1 MNGFMGK
8 AILFVSLLASF
19 SLLFYWMR
27 RESFIR
33 TVFHRAYD
41 SIDNAARKRV
51 LENRR
56 SMRLLQRRRDRLY
69 GLEKILLYSGMMR
82 RFPFLSPELFLAG
95 DILLGAALYFG
106 LMLLGISYVES
117 LLVVFGCHVFVFF
130 FLSVQMQRNYNATDE
145 NLLKFLDFLGNY
157 SLTGG
162 EVTGVLKQ
170 VSVYMSEPMKSV
182 LEECYYEATLTG
194 DSGIALLSAAE
205 KLQHPKFKELIRNI
219 EVASRYVADYSA
231 LVAQSRRSVREYM
244 RLRAERKAL
253 AREAWTNMLL
263 LGGMTVVILKS
274 VEVLIG
280 VPLRELLLQN
290 IVGKMCMV
298 GIAGILLMFYME
310 VKKIDS

>member
-1 MNGFMGK
+1 MSESTGR
-8 AILFVSLLASF
+8 AVLFVSLLVSF
-19 SLLFYWMR
+19 LLLFYWMR

-33 TVFHRAYD
+33 VVFHKAYD
-41 SIDNAARKRV
+41 SIDNAARRRV
-51 LENRR
+51 MENRR

-69 GLEKILLYSGMMR
+69 GLEKVLLYSGMMR
-82 RFPFLSPELFLAG
+82 RFPFLSPELYLAG
-95 DILLGAALYFG
+95 DIVLSAVSYFALWLFCFSC
-106 LMLLGISYVES
+106 MES
-117 LLVVFGCHVFVFF
+117 LLMVLGCHVIIFF
-130 FLSVQMQRNYNATDE
+130 YLGVRMQKNYNSTDE

-170 VSVYMSEPMKSV
+170 VSVYMSEPIKGV
-182 LEECYYEATLTG
+182 LEECYYEAALTG

-263 LGGMTVVILKS
+263 LGGMTMVILKS

-280 VPLRELLLQN
+280 IPLEELLFQS
-290 IVGKMCMV
+290 MV
-298 GIAGILLMFYME
+298 GRICLFGIVVILVLFYLE
-310 VKKIDS
+310 VRRIDS

>member
-1 MNGFMGK
+1 
-8 AILFVSLLASF
+8 
-19 SLLFYWMR
+19 MR

-33 TVFHRAYD
+33 VVFHKAYD
-41 SIDNAARKRV
+41 SIDNAARRRV

-69 GLEKILLYSGMMR
+69 GLEKVLLYSGMMR
-82 RFPFLSPELFLAG
+82 RFPFLSPELYLAG
-95 DILLGAALYFG
+95 DIILSAALYFG
-106 LMLLGISYVES
+106 LLLFRISYIES
-117 LLVVFGCHVFVFF
+117 LLVVFGCHVLIYFY
-130 FLSVQMQRNYNATDE
+130 LGVQMQKNYNATDE

-170 VSVYMSEPMKSV
+170 VSVYMSEPVKGA

-194 DSGIALLSAAE
+194 DSGIALLSTAE

-280 VPLRELLLQN
+280 VPLQELLFQN
-290 IVGKMCMV
+290 MV
-298 GIAGILLMFYME
+298 GRMCLIGIVAILLMFYME
-310 VKKIDS
+310 VRKIDS